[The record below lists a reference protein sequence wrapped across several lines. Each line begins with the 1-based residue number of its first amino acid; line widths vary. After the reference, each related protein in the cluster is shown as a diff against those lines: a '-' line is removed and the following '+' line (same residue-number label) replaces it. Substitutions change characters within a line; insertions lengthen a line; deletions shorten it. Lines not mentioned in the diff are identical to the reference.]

1 MANQH
6 FHILDG
12 AGTKNRTRDLLIT
25 SQLLY
30 QLSYTGIVKV
40 GGILAIFFSYARGY
54 FLISAYFYKYWHQ
67 VFEFYADNSI
77 LLIGRDKSHPMPDK
91 KPTLYYC
98 LIFKLVA
105 ANSAAL
111 NKARSLFKVSC
122 HSDSGTES
130 ATTPAPA

>member
-6 FHILDG
+6 SHALDG

-54 FLISAYFYKYWHQ
+54 FLIPAYFYKYWHQ
-67 VFEFYADNSI
+67 VFVFYADNLI
-77 LLIGRDKSHPMPDK
+77 LLIGRDKSRPIPNK
-91 KPTLYYC
+91 KPAPDYC

>member
-54 FLISAYFYKYWHQ
+54 FLISAYFSKYRHQ

-77 LLIGRDKSHPMPDK
+77 LLIRRARSRPIPNKKSAPD
-91 KPTLYYC
+91 YC